1 MVFFATCNS
10 VDYFSVLLGKYFE
23 NKGIAINFFKLHSKT
38 KQKLRKK
45 QYQKFLNSE
54 SGVLL
59 TTDLSSRG
67 IDIPNVKIIVQF
79 DPPKN
84 EEVFIH
90 RVGRTARVGLIGQS
104 ILLLTKEEEN
114 FISYLEKKNIVINK
128 YEYGLESLDMDIMNS
143 ICEINLSDAWIYH
156 KAKQSFVSFIRFY
169 CEHDLKYIFDI
180 NKLDIA
186 SLANLFSLLKIPR
199 VKEILGKKI
208 DFTPISNKDPNAIEY
223 LNKNTEKQMEEKKI
237 KAQEKLNQI
246 LLNKKKLRQKD
257 SEGKKKNRTKKQKK
271 NPQK

>member
-1 MVFFATCNS
+1 
-10 VDYFSVLLGKYFE
+10 
-23 NKGIAINFFKLHSKT
+23 
-38 KQKLRKK
+38 
-45 QYQKFLNSE
+45 
-54 SGVLL
+54 
-59 TTDLSSRG
+59 
-67 IDIPNVKIIVQF
+67 
-79 DPPKN
+79 
-84 EEVFIH
+84 
-90 RVGRTARVGLIGQS
+90 
-104 ILLLTKEEEN
+104 
-114 FISYLEKKNIVINK
+114 
-128 YEYGLESLDMDIMNS
+128 MDIMNS

-271 NPQK
+271 STKIKNNNKEWDEFQEEERLYRKMKNGKLSKEDFDNKFL